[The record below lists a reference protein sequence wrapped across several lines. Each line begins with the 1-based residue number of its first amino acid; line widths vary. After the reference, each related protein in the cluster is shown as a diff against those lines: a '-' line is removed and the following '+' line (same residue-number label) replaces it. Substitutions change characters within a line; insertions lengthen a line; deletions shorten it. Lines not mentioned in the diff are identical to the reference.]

1 MSDRPTDAESRID
14 RRRFLVATGMAGVGT
29 TLAGCSGGGSGGG
42 GSGSDGGDGGSGGAT
57 GPSGEPQEGGTLVWG
72 HSEVTQELDVHLA
85 QTAASSRFLNN
96 VHETLVGLSGEL
108 EISTAPD
115 VTRPGL
121 AADWEINDDRTEYT
135 FTLRDDV
142 TFHDGSELTSA
153 DVRYTFERIMDPDV
167 GARYSGVLTAVESIE
182 TPDDSTVVLSMSE
195 RYNPLLRQL
204 AFTGTAIIPEGSASE
219 QASNPVG
226 TGPFVFE
233 SRQQG
238 NRAELSAFDD
248 YWGEG
253 PYVDTIEERTMTDP
267 DTRLTG
273 LTDGDLDYINDIPL
287 DDMSDYV
294 DGANDAVQ
302 TSTWRPLAFNHMYL
316 HNDRPPFDSVN
327 WRRAIDFA
335 IDKQELVEG
344 ALFGQ
349 GSTLATPSFPNS
361 PYRNDDLDPR
371 PQDVEQA
378 RSLIEDSE
386 YSIDEFA
393 PLEFKVT
400 TNYPWHVTAAT
411 IMEQHFSEVGLD
423 VEIQELQW
431 GDWLTQVT
439 SNMDYRMAMVNWF
452 GGWEP
457 AQMYRGLFHSEGSF
471 NSFAYASDDFDS
483 AIESAETAA
492 SEEEEVEYY
501 REAQRVLHE
510 EVPSPMLWFRDGA
523 MAAKPSVG
531 GIDTVLAPNNTEVNF
546 GSAWLDE

>member
-1 MSDRPTDAESRID
+1 
-14 RRRFLVATGMAGVGT
+14 MAGVGT

-135 FTLRDDV
+135 FTLRDGV

-253 PYVDTIEERTMTDP
+253 PYVDTLEERTMTDP

-287 DDMSDYV
+287 DDMSSYV

-335 IDKQELVEG
+335 LDKQELVEG

-386 YSIDEFA
+386 YGIDEFA
-393 PLEFKVT
+393 PIEFKVT

-483 AIESAETAA
+483 AIENAETAP